1 MNQKKGLQIVV
12 GIISALISLG
22 IAGFSFYLSSLKNYW
37 FILIAIYFV
46 LDGLFIF
53 ITLGIKDAYKA
64 MRVQGVW
71 QIFSVILM
79 MDYLLVMSLWN
90 DPEHLIVVPLSY
102 YVYGAAAGA
111 KLLTFFIGLIGNHK
125 EYKPVLHA
133 FRNNDLINL
142 FYLLLMI
149 ELIIMNQFFP
159 GNTTNIFENLFQEK
173 PIWVYIVDIICNA
186 TLTILAAFLAL
197 STEIRAKEKQELSVG
212 GKIKHTVK
220 WFNDNEVAMFFG
232 LIFTLYLAWL
242 ALVQVKQSV
251 FYIFLAAFYLGSGLI
266 RFINYLWHKAI
277 QKRCNGNLGKENRLS
292 AFILLFDSF
301 AYLFFSNVICVGAIM
316 IMLNKI
322 NAGSNLYLF
331 LFLIVPFAIFRLINA
346 GREIKAGRQLNDTY
360 KTGNGYISL
369 ISAVFAILEITAIST
384 YYLHTSMVALKY
396 ILIIGVVILVK
407 VFVLIICLMFII
419 SFFRGLIGRRK
430 TAK

>member
-1 MNQKKGLQIVV
+1 MNNQKKGLQVLV
-12 GIISALISLG
+12 ALISALASLAA
-22 IAGFSFYLSSLKNYW
+22 AGFSFYLSYLKNYW

-46 LDGLFIF
+46 FDALFIL
-53 ITLGIKDAYKA
+53 ITLGVKDPYKA

-79 MDYLLVMSLWN
+79 MDYLLVMALWN
-90 DPEHLIVVPLSY
+90 DPENLIVVPLSY
-102 YVYGAAAGA
+102 YVYGAIAVVKGFAC
-111 KLLTFFIGLIGNHK
+111 LLSFIGFK
-125 EYKPVLHA
+125 RQYSPVLHA
-133 FRNNDLINL
+133 YRNNDLINI

-149 ELIIMNQFFP
+149 ELIIMNQFYP

-173 PIWVYIVDIICNA
+173 PIWVYIVDIACNA
-186 TLTILAAFLAL
+186 TLTIIGAFLAL
-197 STEIRAKEKQELSVG
+197 STEIRAKEREQLSVG

-266 RFINYLWHKAI
+266 RFINYAWHKGI
-277 QKRCNGNLGKENRLS
+277 QKRCNGNLSKENRLS

-301 AYLFFSNVICVGAIM
+301 TYLFFSNVICVGAIM

-322 NAGSNLYLF
+322 DAGSNLYLF
-331 LFLIVPFAIFRLINA
+331 LFMIIPFAILRLVNA
-346 GREIKAGRQLNDTY
+346 GREIKSGKQINDTY
-360 KTGNGYISL
+360 KIGTGYISL
-369 ISAVFAILEITAIST
+369 ISAVFSMLEIMAIST
-384 YYLHTSMVALKY
+384 YYMHTSLVALKY
-396 ILIIGVVILVK
+396 VLIIGCVIFVK
-407 VFVLIICLMFII
+407 IFVLVICVMFIV
-419 SFFRGLIGRRK
+419 SFFKGLIIRRK
-430 TAK
+430 TI